1 MLIEFSIGNYKS
13 FKDRVTF
20 SMVAANIKSRIASI
34 DKSNVFNVDHD
45 LSLLKSSA
53 IYGANAS
60 GKSNFIA
67 ALRFTR
73 RFILNSSRETQAS
86 DIIDVEGFR
95 LSSEME
101 GNPSFFEI
109 VFIIGATRYR
119 YGFEVTLKRVVS
131 EWLYYVP
138 TIREAKLFDR
148 HLDVIK
154 STSAFKEGRGL
165 SNKTRNNAL
174 FLSVVAQFNGEISNI
189 ILSWFKNLNV
199 SLGLSDIGDRLRA
212 LQRFED
218 SKFNKDIVEF
228 IKKLDIG
235 IDGIAIEKTRI
246 NVPTSRDMP
255 DDIKKIFEAIEN
267 AGAERTVIR
276 TQHRKFASNG
286 EITSIE
292 TFDLDD
298 HESEGTKKLFAL
310 AHPLLNALRNGFIIV
325 IDELDARLHPL
336 ITCEI
341 ISLFNS
347 QETNPKNAQL
357 IFTTHDTNL
366 LNNRIFRRD
375 QIWFA
380 EKTKQGATHLYSLVE
395 YKIKGGSAVRNDA
408 SFEKDY
414 IEGRY
419 GAIPFIGDFRR
430 LIEEDGNN
438 EPEEE

>member
-1 MLIEFSIGNYKS
+1 MFIEFNVGNYRS

-20 SMVAANIKSRIASI
+20 SMVAANIKSRVAAI
-34 DKSNVFNVDHD
+34 DNNNVFKTAHD
-45 LSLLKSSA
+45 LSLLTSAA

-60 GKSNFIA
+60 GKSNFISA
-67 ALRFTR
+67 IRFMR
-73 RFILNSSRETQAS
+73 QFVLNSSRETQAN
-86 DIIDVEGFR
+86 DMIDVEGFR
-95 LSSEME
+95 LNSEME
-101 GNPSFFEI
+101 GKTSFFEI
-109 VFIIGATRYR
+109 VFIMDNTRYR
-119 YGFEVTLKRVVS
+119 YGFEVTSQRVVA

-138 TIREAKLFDR
+138 TTREAKLFDR
-148 HLDVIK
+148 HLDTIK
-154 STSAFKEGRGL
+154 STIAFKESRGL
-165 SNKTRNNAL
+165 SSKTRSNAL
-174 FLSVVAQFNGEISNI
+174 FLSVVAQFNGEISKAV
-189 ILSWFKNLNV
+189 LRWFKNLNV
-199 SLGLSDIGDRLRA
+199 SLGLNDMGDRFQA
-212 LQRFED
+212 LHQFEN
-218 SKFNKDIVEF
+218 SKFNENIVKF
-228 IKKLDIG
+228 IKKLDLG
-235 IDGIAIEKTRI
+235 IDSITLEKSKV
-246 NVPTSRDMP
+246 NLSPTDDMP
-255 DDIKKIFEAIEN
+255 EDLKKILEVLGNSN
-267 AGAERTVIR
+267 AEQTTIQ
-276 TQHRKFASNG
+276 THHRKFGPNG
-286 EITSIE
+286 DPIAFE
-292 TFDLDD
+292 TFDLDE

-310 AHPLLNALRNGFIIV
+310 AHPLLSALRNGRVIV